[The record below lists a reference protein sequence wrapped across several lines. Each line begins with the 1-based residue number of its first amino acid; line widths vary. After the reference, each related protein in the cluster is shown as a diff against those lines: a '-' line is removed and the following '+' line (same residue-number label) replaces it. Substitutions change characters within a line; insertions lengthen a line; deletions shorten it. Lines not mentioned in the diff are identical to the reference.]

1 CCYLKRYIQSLKAQR
16 VDGKKIG
23 AIVMNANPFTLG
35 HRYLIEQA
43 AKACDWLHLFVVKE
57 DTSRF
62 PYKVRLNLIEA
73 GTKGIE
79 NLTIHRGSEY

>member
-1 CCYLKRYIQSLKAQR
+1 
-16 VDGKKIG
+16 
-23 AIVMNANPFTLG
+23 MNANPFTLG

-73 GTKGIE
+73 GTKE
-79 NLTIHRGSEY
+79 